1 VIALITQHP
10 IAYSFKSNSD
20 RPSPPKNL
28 IAYSF
33 KSNSDRPSPPKNL
46 IAYSPHQTATARID
60 YDRLK

>member
-28 IAYSF
+28 IAYS
-33 KSNSDRPSPPKNL
+33 
-46 IAYSPHQTATARID
+46 PHQTAIARID